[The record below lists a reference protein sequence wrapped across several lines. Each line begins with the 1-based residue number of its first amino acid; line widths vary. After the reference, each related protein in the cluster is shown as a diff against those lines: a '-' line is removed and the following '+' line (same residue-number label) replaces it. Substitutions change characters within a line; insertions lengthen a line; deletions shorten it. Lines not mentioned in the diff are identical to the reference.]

1 MGPSQRSY
9 LFVLGPFFIN
19 FMARHQAK
27 GSWYMKRSLLLV
39 LAILVVTPLLAL
51 SGCNSETAKEKEWEK
66 DIPQVPAGQT
76 GARAPAAQQ

>member
-1 MGPSQRSY
+1 
-9 LFVLGPFFIN
+9 
-19 FMARHQAK
+19 
-27 GSWYMKRSLLLV
+27 MKRSLLFV
-39 LAILVVTPLLAL
+39 LALLVVTPLLAL